1 MAVTRGFTRRDR
13 SDPRLPPGQYNTG
26 DGWPVL
32 SYEPT
37 PRLDTDAWTFTID
50 GLVQRPQTWSWPDLH
65 KMPPATYRGAIH
77 CVTTW
82 SKFDTRCDVR
92 ERRGAALGEDRLAL
106 YPEAE
111 TATLRGGQGVGTAR
125 ARCGDLRVGEGSGP
139 RMMQDPAMGSTSL
152 RSYEPLTDDHLE
164 RLAKI
169 AGRDREDRFARV
181 PRWGVYRDRVLLVA
195 LCHGVRST
203 I

>member
-82 SKFDTRCDVR
+82 SKFDMTFDGVSVDT
-92 ERRGAALGEDRLAL
+92 LLDLAGPR
-106 YPEAE
+106 PEAAFVMARSHTGYTTNLPLSDVTGGKAWVAWTVDGKPLPVE
-111 TATLRGGQGVGTAR
+111 HGGPARLLVPHLYFWKSAKWVSGLTLMDHDEPGLWERSGYHDRGDPWLEQRYQGV
-125 ARCGDLRVGEGSGP
+125 
-139 RMMQDPAMGSTSL
+139 
-152 RSYEPLTDDHLE
+152 
-164 RLAKI
+164 
-169 AGRDREDRFARV
+169 
-181 PRWGVYRDRVLLVA
+181 
-195 LCHGVRST
+195 
-203 I
+203 